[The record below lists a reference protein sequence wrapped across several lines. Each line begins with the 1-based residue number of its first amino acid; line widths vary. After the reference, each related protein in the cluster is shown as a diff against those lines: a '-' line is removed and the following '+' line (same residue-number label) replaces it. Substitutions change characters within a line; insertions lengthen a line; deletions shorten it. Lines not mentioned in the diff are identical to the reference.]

1 MAGKHEVGAWE
12 RGFDYD
18 QGNSKFEVGAATSQ
32 KTPLRFGF
40 EVVAAR

>member
-1 MAGKHEVGAWE
+1 MADKHEVGAWE